1 MANLKSSKK
10 KARKD
15 IRKSRENSSYRGRIS
30 QVLRLAQNKSLEAKG
45 FDVKMAYAIFDK
57 SAKRGIISKKRA
69 ARLKSR
75 ISSLR

>member
-15 IRKSRENSSYRGRIS
+15 IKLTGANRAYRAKLDVVAKRIKKGDTAEQDISSSY
-30 QVLRLAQNKSLEAKG
+30 Q
-45 FDVKMAYAIFDK
+45 AIDK
-57 SAKRGIISKKRA
+57 AAKRKIISKQKA

-75 ISSLR
+75 VGRKS